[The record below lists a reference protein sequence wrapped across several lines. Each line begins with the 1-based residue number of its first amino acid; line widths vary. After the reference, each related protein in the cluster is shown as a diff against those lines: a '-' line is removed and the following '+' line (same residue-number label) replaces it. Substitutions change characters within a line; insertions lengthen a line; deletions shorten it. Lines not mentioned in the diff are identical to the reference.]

1 MMQTLSGEERK
12 KHMWATE
19 NCFLEIKLKL
29 TRYYIRAKM
38 DINKPK
44 KTPSLVVISVDRSCQ
59 SMQI

>member
-1 MMQTLSGEERK
+1 MQTLSGEERK

-44 KTPSLVVISVDRSCQ
+44 KTPSLVVISVDRSC
-59 SMQI
+59 